1 MAIVSVG
8 LGLRWSE
15 LAGLRWLDVEWLG
28 GELNLRRAVVMQ
40 ITGEVKT
47 VHSAKPLRSM
57 LDLLEV
63 LQAHKQRSQY
73 TAATDSVFA
82 SPDLNGKKPRSYI
95 CFHENL
101 GRGHVRGGNR
111 ARVSTLLPSQ
121 LSCMAG

>member
-47 VHSAKPLRSM
+47 VHSAKPLPLDARSAGSA
-57 LDLLEV
+57 EST
-63 LQAHKQRSQY
+63 Q
-73 TAATDSVFA
+73 TAERVYS
-82 SPDLNGKKPRSYI
+82 
-95 CFHENL
+95 
-101 GRGHVRGGNR
+101 GNR
-111 ARVSTLLPSQ
+111 FGVRLT
-121 LSCMAG
+121 